1 MYIKCYYILN
11 RVAKLIKIFKNNHFF
26 SIKIKIS
33 CFRYFCMKQIQ
44 LTVKKPGILFLFSFV
59 IIVASL
65 SSCKKPL
72 LLSKG
77 NLEFSVDTL
86 VFDTVFTT
94 IGSTTQQFKIYNPE
108 NKAVEIEEIELMG
121 GESSPFRMNID
132 GEIGTTLSNITIEG
146 EDSLFAFVEVTLNVN
161 GQSLPLIIEDSIRFR
176 TNGVDQYVKLA
187 VWGQDAY
194 FHYKDVNEGIWPNDK
209 PHVIYGY
216 AAVDSA
222 KSLIIQEDT
231 DIYLHKNAIL
241 YVYKG
246 SLDIQGSL
254 GHEVTLQG
262 DRLES
267 LYDDVSG
274 QYYGIYFQEA
284 RPSTINYAIIKNG
297 TSGIHLF
304 SRDNTFPGY
313 TLTVT
318 NTTITNNARYGIF
331 IYSGAK
337 VKAEN
342 CVIAKNGNHA
352 LLVLEGG
359 DFNFNFCDLI
369 GFGEGQSST
378 PAVGISNFY
387 NDYANGTQNI
397 GSINEGK
404 IYNSVIYGGQD
415 VELVIDTISDIA
427 INLNFDI
434 RNCLIKRTPT
444 MTDSFLASI
453 FWNNNPLFTNITEN
467 DFTFSIG
474 SALNNNG
481 NSAIQS
487 FLPLDIAGQPRNAPT
502 VDIGAYEIN

>member
-1 MYIKCYYILN
+1 
-11 RVAKLIKIFKNNHFF
+11 
-26 SIKIKIS
+26 
-33 CFRYFCMKQIQ
+33 MKQNQI
-44 LTVKKPGILFLFSFV
+44 TVKKAGILFLFSLAL
-59 IIVASL
+59 IVASL

-77 NLEFSVDTL
+77 NLEFSVDTV

-108 NKAVEIEEIELMG
+108 KKVVEIEEIELMG

-132 GEIGTTLSNITIEG
+132 GEMGTSLSNITIEG
-146 EDSLFAFVEVTLNVN
+146 EDSLFAFVEVTLDVN
-161 GQSLPLIIEDSIRFR
+161 GQNLPLIIEDSIRFR

-194 FHYKDVNEGIWPNDK
+194 FHYKDLNEGTWPNDK

-222 KSLIIQEDT
+222 KSLTIQEDT

-246 SLDIQGSL
+246 SLNIQGSL

-267 LYDDVSG
+267 MYDDVPG

-304 SRDNTFPGY
+304 SRDNSFSGY

-318 NTTITNNARYGIF
+318 NSIINNNARYGIF

-337 VKAEN
+337 VKGEN
-342 CVIAKNGNHA
+342 CVISKNGTHA

-359 DFNFNFCDLI
+359 DYNFNFCDFI
-369 GFGEGQSST
+369 GYGEEQTST
-378 PAVGISNFY
+378 PTVGISNFY

-397 GSINEGK
+397 GSINEGS
-404 IYNSVIYGGQD
+404 IYNSVIYGSQD
-415 VELVIDTISDIA
+415 VELVFNTITDIA
-427 INLNFDI
+427 VTLNFDM
-434 RNCLIKRTPT
+434 RNCMIKRTPT
-444 MTDSFLASI
+444 LTDSFLNSI
-453 FWNNNPLFTNITEN
+453 FWNYNPLFTSVTDN
-467 DFTFSIG
+467 DFTFSAG
-474 SALNNNG
+474 SILNG
-481 NSAIQS
+481 NANPSIQS
-487 FLPLDIAGQPRNAPT
+487 FLPLDIKGNPRSGSNP
-502 VDIGAYEIN
+502 DIGAYENLN

>member
-1 MYIKCYYILN
+1 MN
-11 RVAKLIKIFKNNHFF
+11 Q
-26 SIKIKIS
+26 IKIS
-33 CFRYFCMKQIQ
+33 
-44 LTVKKPGILFLFSFV
+44 VKKTGILFLFSLAL
-59 IIVASL
+59 IVASL

-77 NLEFSVDTL
+77 NLTFSVDTL

-121 GESSPFRMNID
+121 GENSPFRMNID
-132 GEIGTTLSNITIEG
+132 GYMTTSLSNITIEG
-146 EDSLFAFVEVTLNVN
+146 KDSLFAFVEVTLSTN
-161 GQSLPLIIEDSIRFR
+161 GQTLPLIIEDSIRFR

-194 FHYKDVNEGIWPNDK
+194 FHYKDIMATQTWPNDK
-209 PHVIYGY
+209 PHVIYGF

-222 KSLIIQEDT
+222 ETLTIQEDT

-246 SLDIQGSL
+246 TLDVQGSL
-254 GHEVTLQG
+254 GHEVTFQG
-262 DRLES
+262 DRLEQ

-304 SRDNTFPGY
+304 SRDNSFSGY

-318 NTTITNNARYGIF
+318 NTSITNNARYGIF

-359 DFNFNFCDLI
+359 DFNFNFCNLI
-369 GFGEGQSST
+369 GFGESQSAT

-404 IYNSVIYGGQD
+404 IYNSVIYGGQE

-444 MTDSFLASI
+444 MTDSFLATI
-453 FWNNNPLFTNITEN
+453 FWNNNPLFTSITEN
-467 DFTFSIG
+467 DFTFSSG
-474 SALNNNG
+474 SILKDNG
-481 NSAIQS
+481 NSILQG
-487 FLPLDIAGQPRNAPT
+487 FLPTDIAGNPRVAPT
-502 VDIGAYEIN
+502 VDIGAYEMP